1 MTQNSSPPV
10 TVIGLGPMGQAMA
23 AAYLESG
30 FPTTVFNR
38 TASRSDALVDLGA
51 TRAETAAEAL
61 AAAELIIISLT
72 HYQAMYEL
80 LEPAVDQLQ
89 GRTLVN
95 LSSDTP
101 REAERAAAWANA
113 HGATF
118 LDAGIMVNAPL
129 VGKEGSYLYV
139 SGDLDAYPRHRSTL
153 EVLGETDYRG
163 DRPGLALLWYQ
174 ANLDLFMTTLAS
186 IQHAS
191 ALLGSA
197 GVSAAEFLPHV
208 DRLMTSMPY
217 FTDGMAAE
225 IDQRSYPDA
234 GANVAMMA
242 AGMDHITEASRD
254 AGIDTGLPEAVQRLY
269 HRALAAGHGQ
279 DSSTSLYEMI
289 IKAETE
295 GVAA

>member
-1 MTQNSSPPV
+1 MTQTSPPSV
-10 TVIGLGPMGQAMA
+10 TVIGLGPMGRAMA

-30 FPTTVFNR
+30 YPTTVFNR
-38 TASRSDALVDLGA
+38 TASRADALVDLGA
-51 TRAETAAEAL
+51 TRAETATDAL

-72 HYQAMYEL
+72 HYQAMYDL
-80 LEPAVDQLQ
+80 LEPAVDQLR
-89 GRTLVN
+89 GRALVN

-101 REAERAAAWANA
+101 RGAERAASWAND

-118 LDAGIMVNAPL
+118 LDAGIMANEQL

-139 SGDLDAYPRHRSTL
+139 SGDQNAYQRHRSAL
-153 EVLGETDYRG
+153 EVLGATDYRG
-163 DRPGLALLWYQ
+163 DQPGLALLWYQ

-197 GVSAAEFLPHV
+197 GVRAAEFLPHV
-208 DRLMTSMPY
+208 NRLMTSMPY
-217 FTDGMAAE
+217 FIDGMATE
-225 IDQRSYPDA
+225 IDQRSYPDL

-242 AGMDHITEASRD
+242 AGMDHITEASKD

-269 HRALAAGHGQ
+269 HRALASDHGQ

-289 IKAETE
+289 IHPETNE
-295 GVAA
+295 VAV